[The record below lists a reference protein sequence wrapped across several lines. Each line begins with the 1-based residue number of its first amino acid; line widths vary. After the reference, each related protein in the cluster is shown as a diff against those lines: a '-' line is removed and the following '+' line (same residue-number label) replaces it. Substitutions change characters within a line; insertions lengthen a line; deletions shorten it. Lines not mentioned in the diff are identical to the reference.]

1 MLSRKALNIV
11 SMTAILAGFFFLF
24 GAAVAS
30 DLDII
35 SWPRLIIDLL
45 VGLALLGT
53 GTIVGGVANA

>member
-24 GAAVAS
+24 GAAGAS

-35 SWPRLIIDLL
+35 SWSRLIIDLL
-45 VGLALLGT
+45 VGLVLLGT
-53 GTIVGGVANA
+53 GAIVGGVANA